1 MKFFRFLKKKETNYE
16 PRLLT
21 LTHVESS
28 LPQNITAAATR
39 NKQFKESSSEIP
51 HIWTTFSQSLPQRQ
65 KAGFLPPESPL
76 KNEAFFAT
84 ESDKEEEDE
93 EEEEE
98 DDKTWSTVSLSS
110 SPRVLSEDGMQGL
123 NQNTRDF
130 LSRNSEEFSRVSTPD
145 ADEIFKEDES
155 IESLEDFEQY
165 EERVHVGRKVSKVDS
180 FKRLLFPKVEE
191 KRSKSQDV
199 CLNNETADQKQR
211 GSVGLPQPCDY
222 EVSCMDRHDR
232 WHLLQNKN
240 INYSEPDLDGASTVA
255 NVNQEIEKFPR
266 ATSNQDLER
275 CPIIKA
281 KKHTQET
288 NFQSDQ
294 KINLKQNTLPRNS
307 KLNRCTR
314 SEESGYDS
322 DMMRSVTSKSI
333 KSSDRSEESD
343 SSGLSGYTSDT
354 DTDRNFRQQRRISDS
369 HQKQRSKSIIP
380 DKPPRKSKE
389 LQTEANL
396 SKPIA
401 RSNSQPSTSAR
412 MSLSAKYNERQE
424 ASGQISFKM
433 LRLVKQSGDELGM
446 IISSKSNMSNDG
458 SSFTIA
464 HIETGSLVHRDGRFK
479 IGDELVNVNG
489 VSLRGITMREVRRIL
504 TASGPQVDI
513 IVARDQRPGTHTAP
527 KLDKSMSL
535 RTRRALPVIK
545 RQNCIGQDLDNNNN
559 NKHQIQMDEQLVHI
573 SHSSPANYSDETV
586 AVRKVHANPS
596 KPLYSNIK
604 VHHLKFVKGPGL
616 PGLGFTI
623 VGGTD
628 SPKGSMGIFVR
639 SIFPDGQAYHA
650 EFPGLEEGG

>member
-1 MKFFRFLKKKETNYE
+1 MKFFKFLKKKDSNIE

-28 LPQNITAAATR
+28 SFQQSVSSYTTKNKNI
-39 NKQFKESSSEIP
+39 KESTGEIP
-51 HIWTTFSQSLPQRQ
+51 DIWTTFSQSLAQRQ
-65 KAGFLPPESPL
+65 KGNFIPAESPR

-84 ESDKEEEDE
+84 ESDKEED
-93 EEEEE
+93 E

-110 SPRVLSEDGMQGL
+110 SPRVFSEDGMGGL
-123 NQNTRDF
+123 NDNSREF

-155 IESLEDFEQY
+155 LESLEDFEHY
-165 EERVHVGRKVSKVDS
+165 EERANVGRKVSKVDS
-180 FKRLLFPKVEE
+180 FKRLLFNKVEE
-191 KRSKSQDV
+191 KRSKSNDIS
-199 CLNNETADQKQR
+199 LRNDNIAPKQK
-211 GSVGLPQPCDY
+211 GSVKNISLPQPCDY

-240 INYSEPDLDGASTVA
+240 LLSSETDLDEASTVA
-255 NVNQEIEKFPR
+255 NVNQVIEKFPK
-266 ATSNQDLER
+266 ASHNELNR
-275 CPIIKA
+275 CSVMKT
-281 KKHTQET
+281 KKPTQET
-288 NFQSDQ
+288 SLHANININQ
-294 KINLKQNTLPRNS
+294 KQKTLPRNS
-307 KLNRCTR
+307 KISR

-322 DMMRSVTSKSI
+322 DMVRSVGSKSV
-333 KSSDRSEESD
+333 KSSDRSDESD

-354 DTDRNFRQQRRISDS
+354 DTDRCYKQTRRLIDS
-369 HQKQRSKSIIP
+369 HQNQRSKSIIP
-380 DKPPRKSKE
+380 DKPPRKSRE
-389 LQTEANL
+389 LQAPASL

-412 MSLSAKYNERQE
+412 MSLSAKFNERQE
-424 ASGQISFKM
+424 ASSQISFKM
-433 LRLVKQSGDELGM
+433 LRLVKDCEHELGM
-446 IISSKSNMSNDG
+446 IISSKSNMSNDTNI
-458 SSFTIA
+458 FTIA
-464 HIETGSLVHRDGRFK
+464 HIETGSLVHRDGRFQ

-489 VSLRGITMREVRRIL
+489 VSMRGITMREVRRIL
-504 TASGPQVDI
+504 ITSGPQVDI
-513 IVARDQRPGTHTAP
+513 IVARDQRPSHTPP

-545 RQNCIGQDLDNNNN
+545 RQKCTEQGPDNNNHEFQN
-559 NKHQIQMDEQLVHI
+559 DDQFLQIVH
-573 SHSSPANYSDETV
+573 SNADNHSDETPLKG
-586 AVRKVHANPS
+586 AVKKVQTNSS

-639 SIFPDGQAYHA
+639 SIFPDGQAYQA
-650 EFPGLEEGG
+650 KFPGLEEGG